1 MGTLN
6 LVMLMGNLTRNPDL
20 RKTQTGLAV
29 ADLGLAV
36 NERYK
41 TQAGEEV
48 KKTCFV
54 DVTVWGK
61 QAETCAQYLRK
72 GSPVLVEGKLQYDQW
87 ETPEGGRRSKLRV
100 IAERVR
106 FLSGGGEREAE
117 AADEDQPEA
126 RTAPAGRSQPA
137 SRRPAGREARGT

>member
-117 AADEDQPEA
+117 AADEDQPAA
-126 RTAPAGRSQPA
+126 RTVPAGRSQPV